1 MLRDIKHI
9 GVRPLPP
16 SHTFTLLRGHNVPGN
31 QIISAPSPPHH
42 AHVLSCLRFPTTTHH
57 STHFARLVLGE
68 SVASSIFRDALAT
81 LTCYQVSTVVTTT
94 HHSTHFARLVLG
106 HVASSPSDRGAELLV
121 RGIRDTHDP
130 APAHAG
136 TRENKTCGGATKTGP
151 TSFPRVA
158 PAPAP
163 ALMILSL
170 SPRMHVNPRV
180 PEIPSMVL
188 FLGPRKER

>member
-1 MLRDIKHI
+1 MRGPPPLPKDVSSPQGDRGERTPGTRVLRDVKRI
-9 GVRPLPP
+9 GGPP
-16 SHTFTLLRGHNVPGN
+16 SHTLKLLRVPNVPGN

-57 STHFARLVLGE
+57 STHFARLVLG
-68 SVASSIFRDALAT
+68 
-81 LTCYQVSTVVTTT
+81 
-94 HHSTHFARLVLG
+94 
-106 HVASSPSDRGAELLV
+106 HVASSPSDRGAELLI
-121 RGIRDTHDP
+121 RGIRDTRNP

>member
-1 MLRDIKHI
+1 MRGRLIVEQDVITPLRDRTLGDLSLRDVKHI
-9 GVRPLPP
+9 GRPP
-16 SHTFTLLRGHNVPGN
+16 SHTLTP
-31 QIISAPSPPHH
+31 
-42 AHVLSCLRFPTTTHH
+42 
-57 STHFARLVLGE
+57 
-68 SVASSIFRDALAT
+68 
-81 LTCYQVSTVVTTT
+81 LTCYHVSGSLRPPSLLAGQSLRNLSQAPSSHEVSTVVTTT

-106 HVASSPSDRGAELLV
+106 HIRYAHVRRHVASSPSDRGAESQLP
-121 RGIRDTHDP
+121 GIGDHRNP
-130 APAHAG
+130 AQAHAG

-151 TSFPRVA
+151 TSFPRVH

-170 SPRMHVNPRV
+170 SPRMHVTPRV